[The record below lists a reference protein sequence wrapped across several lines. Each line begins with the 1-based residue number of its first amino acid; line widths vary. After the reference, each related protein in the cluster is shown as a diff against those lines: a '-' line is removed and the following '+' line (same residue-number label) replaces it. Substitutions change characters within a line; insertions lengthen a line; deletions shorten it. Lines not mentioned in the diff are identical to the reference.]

1 MKKMLTKI
9 LTGFLLL
16 ARIAAGGGPAVEET
30 WTLERCLQFG
40 LDQHPQLK
48 IARSSVESE
57 KARLLQ
63 TGAAFDPR
71 IDFRASWSHSKLEA
85 ASGRSIA
92 DATTDSTSEAISA
105 SKLLYD
111 SGQTRLQKKAAA
123 ASLSAAN
130 SRFDATLTELAA
142 DIKAS
147 FFRAQQANALLQVR
161 QETLEGYERHLE
173 KVESFVEVGTRA
185 PFDIT
190 RAQVDVANARV
201 ELISARSNLKVAL
214 ANLSRAIGLDTAIVV
229 ASYDETKPPL
239 NIYDDKEQLLHEAMN
254 RPDVRASQEQVR
266 AADYRVSEAKLNRSP
281 SLSASADYRWSGTA
295 TPLDRQ
301 WGMGVSMSWP
311 VLDGAVTRAQIQSA
325 RSSFESS
332 VAGLENIKLSV
343 GAELENSLTRL
354 TDALERLQ
362 ATTVLVQQAS
372 ESMHLAEGR
381 YDAGLGSPLEITDA
395 RVEFARARGNHVVA
409 FFDSLIAQAELDR
422 VLGRLPAECRIQEM
436 DAADRES
443 GETDK

>member
-16 ARIAAGGGPAVEET
+16 ARVAAGGGPAVEET

-85 ASGRSIA
+85 ARGRSIA

-185 PFDIT
+185 PCDI
-190 RAQVDVANARV
+190 
-201 ELISARSNLKVAL
+201 NLGPGDIEVAL

-239 NIYDDKEQLLHEAMN
+239 NIYDDKERLLHETMN

>member
-1 MKKMLTKI
+1 MKKTLKKI
-9 LTGFLLL
+9 LVAFLLS
-16 ARIAAGGGPAVEET
+16 ANVAAGGGQPIDNA
-30 WTLERCLQFG
+30 WTLEQCLEYG
-40 LDQHPQLK
+40 LDRHPQLK
-48 IARSSVESE
+48 IARSSIESE

-71 IDFRASWSHSKLEA
+71 LDFRASWSHSKTEA
-85 ASGRSIA
+85 ARGRNIT
-92 DATTDSTSEAISA
+92 DAVTDSTSEAISA

-111 SGQTRLQKKAAA
+111 SGQNRLQKKAASETLA
-123 ASLSAAN
+123 AAGA
-130 SRFDATLTELAA
+130 RFDATLTDLAA
-142 DIKAS
+142 DIKSA
-147 FFRAQQANALLQVR
+147 FFRAQQTMALLQVR

-214 ANLSRAIGLDTAIVV
+214 ANLSRAIGLDVGIVV
-229 ASYDETKPPL
+229 ASYDETRPPL
-239 NIYDDKEQLLHEAMN
+239 NIYDDKEQLLQEAMN
-254 RPDVRASQEQVR
+254 RPDVKASQAQVR
-266 AADYRVSEAKLNRSP
+266 AADYRVKEARLNRSP

-311 VLDGAVTRAQIQSA
+311 VLDGAVTSAQIKSA
-325 RSSFESS
+325 RSSLESS
-332 VAGLENIKLSV
+332 AASLENIKLSV

-362 ATTVLVQQAS
+362 ATTILVQQAS

-422 VLGRLPAECRIQEM
+422 VLGRLPAECRIQEIA
-436 DAADRES
+436 AADNKS
-443 GETDK
+443 GETEK